1 MLNDDDCLGGETSN
15 TSNIFTSKFGEDF
28 QFDEHIFQMG
38 WFNHQPVVCWGFGLA
53 FHRGCMNLRGNA
65 KSCLAAFNGGDFG
78 DARGDPASKVGNG
91 G

>member
-38 WFNHQPVVCWGFGLA
+38 WLNSPTSCVSGF
-53 FHRGCMNLRGNA
+53 R
-65 KSCLAAFNGGDFG
+65 
-78 DARGDPASKVGNG
+78 VG
-91 G
+91 

>member
-38 WFNHQPVVCWGFGLA
+38 WLNSPTSWVLGF
-53 FHRGCMNLRGNA
+53 R
-65 KSCLAAFNGGDFG
+65 
-78 DARGDPASKVGNG
+78 VG
-91 G
+91 